1 MDEFIVKIDGYL
13 AEDVIADN
21 ANAAAWEYCLS
32 GQIYDQLIKNRRDE
46 YVSVVDEDEDVTVFR
61 VEIFG
66 DGIRITEL

>member
-1 MDEFIVKIDGYL
+1 MDEFTVEIDGYL
-13 AEDVIADN
+13 AEDIIADN
-21 ANAAAWEYCLS
+21 AKDAAWEYCLS

-46 YVSVVDEDEDVTVFR
+46 DVTVLDEDEDVTVFR